1 VRLIC
6 TVSTEQENNK
16 KTPVLFLAGFLLLT
30 TCAFH
35 THIPF
40 HPHTAH
46 TVTDIARNFVI
57 CFFLSFSLLNEHHTS
72 ASAAKGKHCT
82 AAAAATGLG
91 GLTQSW
97 ARVYF
102 SAAFFA
108 SCASLSAT

>member
-1 VRLIC
+1 MCVCVCGLLAHCHLRFCVFYIYYWMRCEINLY
-6 TVSTEQENNK
+6 SLNKEQENNK

-57 CFFLSFSLLNEHHTS
+57 CFFLSF
-72 ASAAKGKHCT
+72 
-82 AAAAATGLG
+82 
-91 GLTQSW
+91 
-97 ARVYF
+97 
-102 SAAFFA
+102 
-108 SCASLSAT
+108 LS